1 MTPAPRL
8 SILIISYNTGEM
20 TLECLRSVVRET
32 RAPHEVIVVD
42 NASRDGSAEAIAAEF
57 PDIRLFAEQA
67 NHGFAGGN
75 NLAAA
80 HARGDYLLLLNPD
93 TVVQDGAI
101 DTLLAFAERTPDA
114 RIWGGRTLFGDGSL
128 NPGSCWGRMT
138 LWNIFARS
146 SGLTGIFP
154 RSPRVNSEDYGG
166 WRRDSEAEVDI
177 VSGCF
182 FLIGRADWEAL
193 GGFDP
198 VFHMYGE
205 EADLCLRAR
214 RALGAR
220 PRITPEATIIH
231 YGGAS
236 EAVRSDKMV
245 RLLAAKMTLIE
256 RHLPAWQRGAARRL
270 YRLWPL
276 TRRIALGIA
285 GRRER
290 AAVWGEIWDRR
301 AEWEHGFE

>member
-1 MTPAPRL
+1 MPTAPRL
-8 SILIISYNTGEM
+8 SILIISYNTREM
-20 TLECLRSVVRET
+20 TLECLRSVARET
-32 RAPHEVIVVD
+32 RTPHEVIVVD
-42 NASRDGSAEAIAAEF
+42 NASPDGSAAAIAAEF
-57 PDIRLFAEQA
+57 PDIRLFAETT

-75 NLAAA
+75 NLAAT

-138 LWNIFARS
+138 LWNVFARV
-146 SGLTGIFP
+146 SGLTRLFP
-154 RSPRVNSEDYGG
+154 HNPLFNPEDYGG
-166 WRRDSEAEVDI
+166 WRRDSEAGVDI
-177 VSGCF
+177 VAGCF
-182 FLIGRADWEAL
+182 FLIARADWEAL

-198 VFHMYGE
+198 VFFMYGE

-214 RALGAR
+214 RELGAR

-231 YGGAS
+231 YAGAS

-245 RLLAAKMTLIE
+245 RLLAAKMTLIK

>member
-1 MTPAPRL
+1 MADTPRL
-8 SILIISYNTGEM
+8 SIIVISYNTREM

-32 RAPHEVIVVD
+32 RPPYELLVVD
-42 NASRDGSAEAIAAEF
+42 NDSADGSAEAIAAEF
-57 PDIRLFAEQA
+57 PDIRLFAERT
-67 NHGFAGGN
+67 NHGFAGAN
-75 NLAAA
+75 NLATAE
-80 HARGDYLLLLNPD
+80 ARGDYLLLLNPD
-93 TVVQDGAI
+93 TVVQDGAN
-101 DTLLAFAERTPDA
+101 DKLLDFALRTPEA

-128 NPGSCWGRMT
+128 NPGSCWGRLT
-138 LWNIFARS
+138 LWNIFARV
-146 SGLTGIFP
+146 SGLTRIFP
-154 RSPRVNSEDYGG
+154 HSPLINQEDYGG
-166 WRRDSEAEVDI
+166 WQRDNEAEVDI
-177 VSGCF
+177 VTGCF
-182 FLIGRADWEAL
+182 FLIARTDWHAL

-198 VFHMYGE
+198 LFHMYGE

-214 RALGAR
+214 RELGAR

-256 RHLPAWQRGAARRL
+256 RHLPTWQRGAARRL

>member
-1 MTPAPRL
+1 MTAKPRL
-8 SILIISYNTGEM
+8 SILIVSYNTREM
-20 TLECLRSVVRET
+20 TLECLRSVMRET
-32 RAPHEVIVVD
+32 RTPHEVIVVD
-42 NASRDGSAEAIAAEF
+42 NASPDGSAAAIAAEF
-57 PDIRLFAEQA
+57 PEIRLFAETT

-75 NLAAA
+75 NLAAVE
-80 HARGDYLLLLNPD
+80 ARGEYLLLLNPD
-93 TVVQDGAI
+93 TVVLDGAI
-101 DTLLAFAERTPDA
+101 DRLLAFAERNPVA
-114 RIWGGRTLFGDGSL
+114 RIWGGRTLFEDGSL

-138 LWNIFARS
+138 LWNVFART

-182 FLIGRADWEAL
+182 ILISRADWAAL

-198 VFHMYGE
+198 TFYMYGE

-214 RALGAR
+214 RDLGAR

-236 EAVRSDKMV
+236 EAVRSDKMA
-245 RLLAAKMTLIE
+245 RLLQAKMTLIG
-256 RHLPAWQRGAARRL
+256 RHLPGWQRGAARRI

-276 TRRIALGIA
+276 TRRITLGLA

-290 AAVWGEIWDRR
+290 AAVWGEIWARR

>member
-1 MTPAPRL
+1 MPTAPRL
-8 SILIISYNTGEM
+8 SILIISYNTREM
-20 TLECLRSVVRET
+20 TLECLRSVARET
-32 RAPHEVIVVD
+32 RTPHEVIVVD
-42 NASRDGSAEAIAAEF
+42 NASPDGSAAAIAAEF
-57 PDIRLFAEQA
+57 PDIRLFAETT

-138 LWNIFARS
+138 LWNVFART

-154 RSPRVNSEDYGG
+154 RSARINSEDYGG
-166 WRRDSEAEVDI
+166 WRRDNEAEVDI

-182 FLIGRADWEAL
+182 FLIRRADWAAL

-198 VFHMYGE
+198 VFYMYGE